1 MTSNFLPPPPV
12 WRNYCHYS
20 HPLAPIGL
28 GLTAAVLHDDRDDSG
43 GLFSAAAIHTYVISR
58 LGGAP
63 SQAGRQAFRTCRGQA
78 SNMAICPM
86 NEDDDDTTLPYSTLG
101 IAKNLTHHDSA
112 CLPAW
117 PGVGTRQDT
126 SSVASSSLP
135 GIRASTDRPNSR
147 SVQVMNALAV
157 ILFPGLL
164 NAQCGE
170 RARPTPT
177 PTLAPATVPAPAP
190 APAPRPD
197 LTRWP
202 GIMYLSSWKA
212 YGHQRQRNA
221 STPILHFRNHLKVGC
236 PRITKGF
243 KSW

>member
-1 MTSNFLPPPPV
+1 
-12 WRNYCHYS
+12 
-20 HPLAPIGL
+20 
-28 GLTAAVLHDDRDDSG
+28 
-43 GLFSAAAIHTYVISR
+43 
-58 LGGAP
+58 
-63 SQAGRQAFRTCRGQA
+63 
-78 SNMAICPM
+78 MAICPM
-86 NEDDDDTTLPYSTLG
+86 NEDDDDTTLPYSTLD
-101 IAKNLTHHDSA
+101 IAKNLTHHGSA
-112 CLPAW
+112 CLPAC
-117 PGVGTRQDT
+117 
-126 SSVASSSLP
+126 LP
-135 GIRASTDRPNSR
+135 GRASAQDKILPVLHPPPYLASALPPTGQTRDP
-147 SVQVMNALAV
+147 VQVMNALAV

-177 PTLAPATVPAPAP
+177 PTLASATVP

-221 STPILHFRNHLKVGC
+221 STPILHFRNHLKVRC
-236 PRITKGF
+236 PLITKGF